1 MSLQLL
7 SCLLPV
13 WFCCSAVIEDAAQ
26 TQPELSKSVLIPNAD
41 KQNDSNHIYYQ

>member
-7 SCLLPV
+7 SCLLTV

-26 TQPELSKSVLIPNAD
+26 TQPELSKSVLIPNT
-41 KQNDSNHIYYQ
+41 DSNHIYHQ